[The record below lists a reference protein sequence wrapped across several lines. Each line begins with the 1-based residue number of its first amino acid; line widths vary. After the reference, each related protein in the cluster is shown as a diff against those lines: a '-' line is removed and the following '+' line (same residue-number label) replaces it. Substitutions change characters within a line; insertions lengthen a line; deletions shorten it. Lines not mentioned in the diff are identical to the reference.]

1 MDDLEQEG
9 INDELIEFAIRE
21 SIQDAYKLPHSIQ
34 TNRKAPNSEDFLK
47 IMAAIHKGD
56 VYTLQE
62 LSGCVSAFRESDSRG
77 RLPLHAAAVQP
88 QRDVLH
94 VVLQASV
101 STELT
106 LEEQTG
112 GRGHVSDSG
121 CGGRPGGER

>member
-1 MDDLEQEG
+1 MCLHCV
-9 INDELIEFAIRE
+9 
-21 SIQDAYKLPHSIQ
+21 S
-34 TNRKAPNSEDFLK
+34 T
-47 IMAAIHKGD
+47 GD

-94 VVLQASV
+94 VVLQGESSV
-101 STELT
+101 QLNAVDVAVPGDKATFTHCYWCFCTSVCVHRADP
-106 LEEQTG
+106 G
-112 GRGHVSDSG
+112 GADRGRGHVSDSG